1 MALVLVDVS
10 NPFQDFQ
17 AGFSEN
23 SSTEKK
29 FAPLVVGRFQ
39 YLVTVLY
46 NAVDMKTVP
55 RRKIRLI
62 ESNAKL
68 SLSKKIDL

>member
-1 MALVLVDVS
+1 MVWLLPPPPQSVSSTGKMALALVDVS

-29 FAPLVVGRFQ
+29 VVLLVVG
-39 YLVTVLY
+39 
-46 NAVDMKTVP
+46 K
-55 RRKIRLI
+55 LI

-68 SLSKKIDL
+68 SLSKIIDL